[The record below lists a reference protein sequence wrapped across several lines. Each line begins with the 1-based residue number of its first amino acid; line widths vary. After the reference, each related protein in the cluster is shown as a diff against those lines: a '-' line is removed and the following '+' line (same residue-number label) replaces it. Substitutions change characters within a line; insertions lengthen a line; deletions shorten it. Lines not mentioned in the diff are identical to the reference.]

1 MDPICDNCPHLERDH
16 YVQKDES
23 VTGCMFC
30 ICHAYRDA
38 VVPELDAVVPEF
50 TVDAGD
56 AEERPKRE

>member
-30 ICHAYRDA
+30 ICHAYRS
-38 VVPELDAVVPEF
+38 AVVPEF
-50 TVDAGD
+50 TVDAEVSRD
-56 AEERPKRE
+56 AEEKPERE